1 MKLKKLTLK
10 NFRGFKQFECDFQPS
25 INVLVGL
32 NGFGKSSLLDAIM
45 LAYAQFIGGF
55 GTASNKNISDSDIHK
70 AKHLLGETEDDGF
83 NMEYQMPTSITINTY
98 SDEWHDFPESW
109 ARVRNTLKGGTT
121 SPSEPKSY
129 AANLQSLVRENASVT
144 LPLFSYYGTERLW
157 PSNKMNLNFSKHGS
171 SRLDVYTDCLDP
183 ASKYEKFSY
192 WLKKETIADHERKMR
207 IIEEA
212 GLEGAIVQGSTVR
225 GRLLEAVRQAIN
237 ICLANSGWSNIRYSA
252 NAEEIIATHKEQG
265 DIPVSHLSDGV
276 RNMIG
281 MVADIAYRAVNLNPN
296 LDTRAVVDT
305 HGIVLIDE
313 VDMHLHPQWQ
323 QLVLQNLAEAFPN
336 IQFIVTTHSPLVI
349 GDMKPSQVLL
359 IKKEGNNQYFVEH
372 PAQTYG
378 LTSNDILNEVMRDR
392 TTSSQISRNKEV
404 EEFLENIN
412 NLISNKQYEDASKKI
427 EELEELLEGEIPEL
441 VSAKLSIDL
450 ADWGE

>member
-1 MKLKKLTLK
+1 MKLKTLTLE
-10 NFRGFKQFECDFQPS
+10 NFRGFKHFKCDFQPG

-32 NGFGKSSLLDAIM
+32 NGYGKTSLLDAIM

-55 GTASNKNISDSDIHK
+55 GTASNKNISDADIHK
-70 AKHLLGETEDDGF
+70 TKHLLGETEDDGF
-83 NMEYQMPTSITINTY
+83 NMEYQLPTSITIETY
-98 SDEWHDFPESW
+98 SNDWHDFPESW
-109 ARVRNTLKGGTT
+109 ARVRNTLKGGT
-121 SPSEPKSY
+121 SNPSEPRNY
-129 AANLQSLVRENASVT
+129 AHNLQSLVRNNDPVI
-144 LPLFSYYGTERLW
+144 LPLFSYYGTARLW
-157 PSNKMNLNFSKHGS
+157 PSDKMNLNFSKLGP

-183 ASKYEKFSY
+183 ASKYEKFSS

-207 IIEEA
+207 IIEES
-212 GLEGAIVQGSTVR
+212 GLEGAIVKGSTVR

-237 ICLANSGWSNIRYSA
+237 TCLASSGWSNIRYSA
-252 NAEEIIATHKEQG
+252 NAEEVVATHKEQG
-265 DIPVSHLSDGV
+265 EIPVSHLSDGV

-281 MVADIAYRAVNLNPN
+281 MVADIAYRAVNLNPK
-296 LDTRAVVDT
+296 LDTKAVVDT

-323 QLVLQNLAEAFPN
+323 QLVLKNLAEAFPN

-359 IKKEGNNQYFVEH
+359 IKKEGSNKYFTEH

-392 TTSSQISRNKEV
+392 ATSSQISRNKEV
-404 EEFLENIN
+404 EEFLEDIHD
-412 NLISNKQYEDASKKI
+412 LISKKQYEDASNKI

-450 ADWGE
+450 AGWDE